1 MAFSRSFLNNSL
13 AVLFFS
19 QLVGFYDSVG
29 MDTSSLSAAI
39 EGQTPLHIVTL
50 TRTVC
55 DTNGSVLSEIYPPIS
70 AAEAATMFSIV
81 NCFLGNNINFAEYI
95 QKAHEFDIKQFTEIE
110 SEIQKQN
117 HEDNVRKILLEQ
129 LEEAKI
135 ENQQL
140 KKAIIEAIIHNESV
154 NLKVHAKIDSH
165 EEAFELKGNIPPF
178 RVNQISTGKIKK
190 SDFVSCVINDG
201 RGIPQWLSDCPD
213 TKQLKGEISCYVFNQ
228 QITSKQKD
236 KISQVIASYK
246 TIDEE
251 LKGRYFRTNPFL
263 FGYLGIPHVGKVEY
277 FLELFD
283 AAQKAISAPLS
294 GLSVFAANELFF
306 GKDFILPNCYPSLLP
321 QFSLQTLTCINFLLE
336 ENKIMPGVRLFDEK
350 LDQSGVESNVKWP
363 QAVGSKYFRNVSFYK
378 VGSKPVQEYSKSS
391 YFRECD
397 SALENGYT
405 YLFGQRL
412 DFIPKDNSNEP
423 IPTQSCDDFTKLI
436 STQICFDL
444 QTKRRANQTDY
455 IPIHIFQ
462 SNTHDLSEVLAIE
475 SHSFNPSQADI
486 PGKPKLIIH
495 ADPKNQELFVKH
507 EEKRFDYIENSEN
520 ESFKL
525 CASSS
530 KTHYTT
536 MPPQE
541 SFTFSINK
549 GGHVD
554 SYTITHWVLKQ
565 KQ

>member
-13 AVLFFS
+13 AVLVLS
-19 QLVGFYDSVG
+19 QVVGFYDSVG

-39 EGQTPLHIVTL
+39 EGQTPLHVVTL

-70 AAEAATMFSIV
+70 AAEAATIFSIV
-81 NCFLGNNINFAEYI
+81 NYFLGNNINFAEYI

-135 ENQQL
+135 ENPQL

-154 NLKVHAKIDSH
+154 HLKVHAKIDSH

-190 SDFVSCVINDG
+190 SDFVSCVITDG
-201 RGIPQWLSDCPD
+201 RAIPQWLSDCPD
-213 TKQLKGEISCYVFNQ
+213 TKQLKGEISCYVFDQ
-228 QITSKQKD
+228 PITSKQKD
-236 KISQVIASYK
+236 KISQVIESYK

-263 FGYLGIPHVGKVEY
+263 FGYLGIPHLENVKY
-277 FLELFD
+277 FLDLFD
-283 AAQKAISAPLS
+283 AAQRAIPTPLS
-294 GLSVFAANELFF
+294 GLSIFVANELFF
-306 GKDFILPNCYPSLLP
+306 GKNFILPNNYPSLIP
-321 QFSLQTLTCINFLLE
+321 DFSSQILSCINFLLE
-336 ENKIMPGVRLFDEK
+336 TKTPLPEMILIKKEDYNSSFDWIDVVGE
-350 LDQSGVESNVKWP
+350 KWP
-363 QAVGSKYFRNVSFYK
+363 PTVGPKYFRSVSFYK
-378 VGSKPVQEYSKSS
+378 VENRVVQEYSKSS
-391 YFRECD
+391 YFQECD
-397 SALENGYT
+397 SALGNGYT
-405 YLFGQRL
+405 YLFGQSH
-412 DFIPKDNSNEP
+412 DVPHE
-423 IPTQSCDDFTKLI
+423 DDFTKLI

-530 KTHYTT
+530 KTHYTA